1 MDIDPAEIRKLAPF
15 IDTPVC
21 ADAGDFLR
29 EMLRQMSCQTQRR
42 IPRPVPRQ
50 ANAVHTKDRTCWN
63 QRCTDWKTRYPVV
76 TEAHRKSD
84 GPVSIYHLAEVIGQE
99 TTPEDLMISG
109 SSGSGIEIF
118 LFACP
123 TRTGQRIYHTAG
135 LGSMGNGLPGS
146 IGVCIAGGRRRTV
159 CVDGD
164 GGFQF
169 NIQELETVAR
179 LNLPIKFFVLNNDG
193 YASIRASQINFFGSP
208 QLGCDGRTGITVP
221 DLCKVAAA
229 YGLPTARIESQANL
243 REQVRKVL
251 EMPGPVVCDVMVI
264 PDEVRGPRLSSMQRP
279 DGSLVS
285 KPLEDLWPFL
295 ERDEFYAN
303 MIMQPLPE

>member
-1 MDIDPAEIRKLAPF
+1 VDIDPAEINKLAPY
-15 IDTPVC
+15 IHTPIC
-21 ADAGDFLR
+21 ADAGAFLR
-29 EMLRQMSCQTQRR
+29 EMLRQAGS
-42 IPRPVPRQ
+42 IHP
-50 ANAVHTKDRTCWN
+50 KDRTCWKE
-63 QRCTDWKTRYPVV
+63 RCADWKTRYPLVL
-76 TEAHRKSD
+76 EEHRKAE
-84 GPVSIYHLAEVIGQE
+84 GRVSIFYLSEVISHE

-109 SSGSGIEIF
+109 SPGSGIEIF

-135 LGSMGNGLPGS
+135 LGSMGNALPGS

-179 LNLPIKFFVLNNDG
+179 LKLPIKYFVLNNDG
-193 YASIRASQINFFGSP
+193 YASIRASQENFFGSA
-208 QLGCDGRTGITVP
+208 QIGCDRSNGVTIP

-229 YGLPTARIESQANL
+229 YGLAAERITSQANL
-243 REQVRKVL
+243 REDVRRVL
-251 EMPGPVVCDVMVI
+251 ETPGPVVCDVEVI
-264 PDEVRGPRLSSMQRP
+264 PDEVRGPRVSSMKRA
-279 DGSLVS
+279 DGSLVP

-295 ERDEFYAN
+295 PREEFLAN
-303 MIMQPLPE
+303 MIVAPLEE